1 MGHVEMCLAVAGF
14 EDAKIND
21 TTRRLAGD
29 WTDFSPAERAA
40 FAFTRKQAQD
50 PASISDADVRE
61 LERLY
66 GKDRAWHVI
75 WWASRCHYM
84 TKVADAFQLPLEQE
98 NPFWSMPG
106 AKPRPVKSSE
116 GAKQK

>member
-1 MGHVEMCLAVAGF
+1 MGHTEMCLAVAGLN
-14 EDAKIND
+14 EEAVND

-29 WTDFSPAERAA
+29 WSNFSPAERVVLT
-40 FAFTRKQAQD
+40 FVRKQAQD
-50 PASISDADVRE
+50 AASVTQADVVK
-61 LERLY
+61 LERYL
-66 GKDRAWHVI
+66 GQERALHVI

-106 AKPRPVKSSE
+106 VQKPK
-116 GAKQK
+116 

>member
-1 MGHVEMCLAVAGF
+1 MGHVEMCLAVAGLKA
-14 EDAKIND
+14 EDVNE

-29 WTDFSPAERAA
+29 WSSFPAADQAA

-50 PASISDADVRE
+50 PASVTDADVRE
-61 LERLY
+61 LERHF
-66 GKDRAWHVI
+66 GRDGAWYVI

-84 TKVADAFQLPLEQE
+84 TKVADAFQFPLEVE

-106 AKPRPVKSSE
+106 AKKS
-116 GAKQK
+116 K